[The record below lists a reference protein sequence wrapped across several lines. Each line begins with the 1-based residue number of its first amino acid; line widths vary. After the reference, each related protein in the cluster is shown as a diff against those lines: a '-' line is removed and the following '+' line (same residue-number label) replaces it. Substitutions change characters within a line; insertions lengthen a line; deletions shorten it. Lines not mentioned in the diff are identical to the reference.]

1 VSDQQNDHVRPA
13 GRRRLRWAGLAVVTL
28 VLITILGVGAV
39 LGGLPGKLA
48 GRHAAAHSTA
58 AASPGQVNI
67 PRGFVLMSVGGPLFH
82 TLASI
87 APGDTADISATMDS
101 RKFSPHNGRSVTR
114 TVFTSVSVYEI
125 DPASAGAPKLFRL
138 LLPLCDADYMLW
150 FLRNATAV
158 TMVQAGAHVSQP
170 DPADDCFNRWGV
182 SNLEVDARWHFS
194 SAPADPV
201 AAL

>member
-1 VSDQQNDHVRPA
+1 MGDRQNDHVSPA
-13 GRRRLRWAGLAVVTL
+13 GRRWLRWAGLAVVML

-39 LGGLPGKLA
+39 LGGLPGRLA
-48 GRHAAAHSTA
+48 GRDAAHSTA
-58 AASPGQVNI
+58 TASPEVDGRV
-67 PRGFVLMSVGGPLFH
+67 PSGFVVMSIGGPRLH
-82 TLASI
+82 AMASI
-87 APGDTADISATMDS
+87 APGDYTDISATMDS

-114 TVFTSVSVYEI
+114 TVFTSVSIYEI
-125 DPASAGAPKLFRL
+125 DRLSEKQPKLFRL
-138 LLPLCDADYMLW
+138 VLSLCDAGYMSW

-194 SAPADPV
+194 TAPADP
-201 AAL
+201 AAPR

>member
-1 VSDQQNDHVRPA
+1 VSDQQNDQVSPA
-13 GRRRLRWAGLAVVTL
+13 GRRRLRWAGLALVML
-28 VLITILGVGAV
+28 VLISILGIAAV

-48 GRHAAAHSTA
+48 GRHAAHSTA

-114 TVFTSVSVYEI
+114 TVFTSVSVHEV
-125 DPASAGAPKLFRL
+125 DPASAGTPKLFRL
-138 LLPLCDADYMLW
+138 LLPVCDGDYMLW

-170 DPADDCFNRWGV
+170 APSDVCIFYPHGV
-182 SNLEVDARWHFS
+182 SNWVVDRRWNFS

-201 AAL
+201 AAA